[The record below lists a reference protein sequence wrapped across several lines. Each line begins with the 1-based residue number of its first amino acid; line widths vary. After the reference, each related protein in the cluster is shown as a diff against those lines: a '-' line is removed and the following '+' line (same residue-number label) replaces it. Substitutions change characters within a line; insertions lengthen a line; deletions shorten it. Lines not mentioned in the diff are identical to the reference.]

1 MGGCLSGPQG
11 SDWPHDLPSSQS
23 DTSRTAAPKPSLA
36 VETAELTLQLSP
48 RSSPGMSVASS
59 YQGEALTPTQ
69 SRGFN
74 SSFDLPS
81 HESSH
86 LMVYTYQ
93 ELAMATNFFADEY
106 KLGEGGFGSVYKAAL
121 HVDSDLPGVSEAV
134 AIKSLNAES
143 QQGHKEFMAEV
154 NFLGALRHPNLVQ
167 LIGYCAQK
175 SKRCLVYKFMP
186 RGSLEQIIFNRE
198 VEVLP
203 WSLRLRILLDAASGM
218 AFLHSG
224 ASSQVIYRDFKSS
237 NVLIDE
243 DWSARLADF
252 GLAKDGPAGEET
264 HVTTRVVGTHGYVAP
279 EYIRTDLPPLRENL
293 VKWAAY
299 ALKDK
304 SRIHDFMD
312 PRLKGE
318 FDAQQAGKVATLAQF
333 CILVDAH
340 SRKAPQPIC
349 EAEISAGHGFI
360 FCPRARQ
367 HSSGRHSAEQLG
379 DILDHLP
386 QSLGSAGRIGIPLNI
401 SIQQMQV

>member
-11 SDWPHDLPSSQS
+11 PDWPHDLPSSQS
-23 DTSRTAAPKPSLA
+23 DVSRPAAPKPSLA
-36 VETAELTLQLSP
+36 IETADLTLRL
-48 RSSPGMSVASS
+48 SSPASPAASS

-74 SSFDLPS
+74 SSFELPS

-93 ELAMATNFFADEY
+93 ELAMATNFFADEN

-175 SKRCLVYKFMP
+175 SKRCLVYRFMP

-198 VEVLP
+198 AEVLP

-224 ASSQVIYRDFKSS
+224 AGSQVIYRDFKSS

-279 EYIRTDLPPLRENL
+279 EYIRTGHLTAKSDVYSFGVVILELLSGRRCSEPDLPPLRENL

-312 PRLKGE
+312 PRLKGD

-333 CILVDAH
+333 CILVDA
-340 SRKAPQPIC
+340 SRRPAMLDVVGVLAALQGLNADRKATP
-349 EAEISAGHGFI
+349 SK
-360 FCPRARQ
+360 
-367 HSSGRHSAEQLG
+367 SSTQ
-379 DILDHLP
+379 
-386 QSLGSAGRIGIPLNI
+386 
-401 SIQQMQV
+401 